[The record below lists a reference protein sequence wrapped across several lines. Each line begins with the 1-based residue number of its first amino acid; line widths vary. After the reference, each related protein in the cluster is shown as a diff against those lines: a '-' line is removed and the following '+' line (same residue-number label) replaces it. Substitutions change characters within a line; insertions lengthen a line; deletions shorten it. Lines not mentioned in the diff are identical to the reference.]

1 MSEKLKVDREK
12 LKKALEAFSNAMV
25 VIEKDKLLVSFPEST
40 IKITVEGIQEDLT
53 KYTDYMDTIMLI
65 VKLLKRL
72 IP

>member
-1 MSEKLKVDREK
+1 
-12 LKKALEAFSNAMV
+12 MV